1 MREVLLVERD
11 RLLAAAAQPAQRL
24 GAGED
29 DPRAVGELARLAEL
43 VVGVGVVAR
52 LVERPALVEDALG
65 GRVVGGLVAG
75 LVRRLELLER
85 RVRVRVAHAV
95 AGREVLLVERDRLL
109 AAAAQ
114 PAQRLRA
121 RERDAGAVG
130 ELAGAREE
138 GVGVPVLAAL
148 VGAAAERE
156 QLAPDVLLVLVLLH
170 RLGDRGLGLGVG
182 DAGRL
187 QRRVCA
193 LELAHRAR
201 GDRAVD
207 AVDDELG
214 LDLVE
219 QVEVHLQRGHRGA
232 CRAHGER
239 AVLGRRRLARDERGR
254 GAVAGVALDAEQA
267 LDGQRRSAQ
276 RGRRR
281 ERGDDVL
288 RGLGRGSSAACSRMG
303 GNLPDARHAVKRLG
317 S

>member
-1 MREVLLVERD
+1 MPLAVASSVVLSPVFSGVLSS
-11 RLLAAAAQPAQRL
+11 LSAAL
-24 GAGED
+24 
-29 DPRAVGELARLAEL
+29 
-43 VVGVGVVAR
+43 
-52 LVERPALVEDALG
+52 
-65 GRVVGGLVAG
+65 
-75 LVRRLELLER
+75 
-85 RVRVRVAHAV
+85 RVRVAHAV

-109 AAAAQ
+109 AAAAE

-121 RERDAGAVG
+121 REHDPGAVG

-138 GVGVPVLAAL
+138 GVGVAVLAAL

-182 DAGRL
+182 GAGRL
-187 QRRVCA
+187 QRRVRA

-207 AVDDELG
+207 AVGDELG

-232 CRAHGER
+232 GRAHGER
-239 AVLGRRRLARDERGR
+239 AVLGRGRLARDERGR

-288 RGLGRGSSAACSRMG
+288 RGLGRGSLRGVLAHGRQASPTRATRSS
-303 GNLPDARHAVKRLG
+303 DARVRAHDDRPRGHLRLPAPSRG
-317 S
+317 